1 MSRISGMPPLTNTHL
16 VFELSTPL
24 GYVRG
29 TFQPSLCVELLT
41 AKTHSLTLIQSL
53 PDLYAVA
60 FPKDPLRTKVVV
72 YLIYALEVTQTI
84 LVTRST
90 FVAFVYGFGNMHAVD
105 NVGLVWLSVPLL
117 TGVGQPSQF
126 LLPLNIFK

>member
-1 MSRISGMPPLTNTHL
+1 M
-16 VFELSTPL
+16 
-24 GYVRG
+24 
-29 TFQPSLCVELLT
+29 ELLT

-117 TGVGQPSQF
+117 TGVGQPPQF
-126 LLPLNIFK
+126 LLPLNNFK